1 MLPGVQYGINSTL
14 SPLIS
19 PTQSTINNNIVW
31 EITIVDTLCDDL
43 SSYKLV
49 SKFISWCEVLF

>member
-31 EITIVDTLCDDL
+31 EITIVDTLYDDL
-43 SSYKLV
+43 SS
-49 SKFISWCEVLF
+49 